1 MPFRKLFVYA
11 DASVYP
17 HATGLGAVIKDERG
31 TILAWRNDVRH
42 AMSSNEAEY
51 HALMFALEQVRI
63 FSPREIEVFS
73 DSKLV
78 IEQLRGAYRVNHAN
92 LRELYARAKKMTRG
106 FGKVTF
112 THISR
117 ERNQLADA
125 IADDAVRL
133 ERAQRRLAA
142 KKREGGRGSVGRRG
156 EEVTG

>member
-1 MPFRKLFVYA
+1 MSFRKLFVYA

-31 TILAWRNDVRH
+31 TLLAWRNHALH

-51 HALMFALEQVRI
+51 HALMFALEQVRT

-78 IEQLRGAYRVNHAN
+78 IEQMRGAYRVNHAN
-92 LRELYARAKKMTRG
+92 LRELYRRAKALTAS
-106 FGKVTF
+106 FSKVTF
-112 THISR
+112 THVSR

-133 ERAQRRLAA
+133 DRAQRIDEKARRG
-142 KKREGGRGSVGRRG
+142 KRGRGRG
-156 EEVTG
+156 MRDEG

>member
-1 MPFRKLFVYA
+1 MSWRKLFVYA

-17 HATGLGAVIKDERG
+17 HATGLGAVIRDERG
-31 TILAWRNDVRH
+31 TILAWRNHVLH
-42 AMSSNEAEY
+42 AMTSNEAEY
-51 HALMFALEQVRI
+51 HALLFALEQTRT

-78 IEQLRGAYRVNHAN
+78 IEQLRGGYRVNHAN
-92 LRELYARAKKMTRG
+92 LRELYRRAKKLTSG

-133 ERAQRRLAA
+133 ERG
-142 KKREGGRGSVGRRG
+142 KKGD
-156 EEVTG
+156 EE

>member
-1 MPFRKLFVYA
+1 MPWRKLYVYA

-17 HATGLGAVIKDERG
+17 HATGLGAVIRDERG
-31 TILAWRNDVRH
+31 TILAWRNH
-42 AMSSNEAEY
+42 AIHTMSSNEAEY
-51 HALMFALEQVRI
+51 HALIFAIEQVRT

-78 IEQLRGAYRVNHAN
+78 IEQLRGGYRVNHAN
-92 LRELYARAKKMTRG
+92 LRELYRRAKKLSAS
-106 FGKVTF
+106 FASVTF

-133 ERAQRRLAA
+133 DRAQP
-142 KKREGGRGSVGRRG
+142 
-156 EEVTG
+156 

>member
-1 MPFRKLFVYA
+1 MPYQKLYVYA

-31 TILAWRNDVRH
+31 TLLAWRNHALH

-51 HALMFALEQVRI
+51 HALLFALEQVLT

-78 IEQLRGAYRVNHAN
+78 IEQMRGAYRVNHAN
-92 LRELYARAKKMTRG
+92 LRDLYQQAKRMTARFA
-106 FGKVTF
+106 KVTF

-133 ERAQRRLAA
+133 DRAQPRL
-142 KKREGGRGSVGRRG
+142 VGRQRRSNNKN
-156 EEVTG
+156 E